1 MADVFISYKSERRA
15 AAQHLARVLELHGF
29 SVWFDYGL
37 YSGRDFGRQI
47 ERELRAAQAVI
58 VLWCKLSVDS
68 EWVFAEA
75 YKAKEMEKLLTT
87 QIEAA
92 NIPVPF
98 NIADTIDLA
107 KWDGA
112 PRSHAL
118 DRLLAEITRLVGRD
132 PMPQFNGLKTY
143 DEQWRGLGALAMAKL
158 PLTAKVAET
167 EISPGAALL
176 DALGEEAQLLEQKA
190 AQAAEARKNAEDQRR
205 ALEARI
211 AEAKAAAQAE
221 ADQRRAAEA
230 EALALQEELQR
241 PVIAPPPPP
250 APPPRLLPPS
260 AAPRVDEQPG
270 FLRRY
275 APWAAGAAAL
285 ALLGVIVINN
295 SGSRPERPPIDQP
308 AIDPADAAAF
318 ANAKAVDS
326 PQSYQAYL
334 DAYPAG
340 AHAMEASR
348 RREELIAADAAAR
361 AQADDDAFA
370 RAARANTIAAFEAY
384 LDVYPEGAHAAEAQ
398 EKLTALRQAEQDAA
412 NARTAEEAQA
422 RAKAEDDAFAGA
434 QRANSIAGFEAYLA
448 QYPNGRHVAA
458 ARRAI
463 REINA
468 ANAAADAAAKA
479 KADDDA
485 FAIAQAANTIAAFQ
499 AYLNRYPQGRN
510 VAAARAAIGRLQ
522 APPPAPPPATTASFL
537 DARSTPVT
545 TRAPLIAVDP
555 ARLPDFALFRECDVC
570 PEMVVMP
577 AGSFSMGSPNGEA
590 GRDPDEGP
598 QQNITLR
605 RFAIARFET
614 IWAEWEACV
623 AARACAQGPV
633 DKAGGDNGWGRN
645 RRPVIEVDWKDAGAY
660 AAYIARAAGKG
671 GYRRPTEAEWEY
683 AARGGTTTRY
693 SFGDSEGQLDA
704 HAWYFANSGRKTQ
717 PVGGKA
723 ANPFGLYDMH
733 GNVWEWVEDCWRE
746 NLIGQPANGA
756 AYTTQG
762 CTVSSYRVFRGG
774 SWSSFPQALRS
785 ANRYWDSP
793 ANRFYNL
800 GFRLA
805 RTL

>member
-112 PRSHAL
+112 PRSDAL

-132 PMPQFNGLKTY
+132 PLPQFNGLKAY
-143 DEQWRGLGALAMAKL
+143 HEQWRGLGALAMAKL

-167 EISPGAALL
+167 EISPGAASLA
-176 DALGEEAQLLEQKA
+176 ALGEEAQLLEQQA

-250 APPPRLLPPS
+250 APQPPPPPPRPPAPPPRLLPPS

-275 APWAAGAAAL
+275 APWAAWAAAL

-295 SGSRPERPPIDQP
+295 SGERPERPPIDQP
-308 AIDPADAAAF
+308 AIDP
-318 ANAKAVDS
+318 
-326 PQSYQAYL
+326 
-334 DAYPAG
+334 
-340 AHAMEASR
+340 
-348 RREELIAADAAAR
+348 
-361 AQADDDAFA
+361 
-370 RAARANTIAAFEAY
+370 
-384 LDVYPEGAHAAEAQ
+384 
-398 EKLTALRQAEQDAA
+398 
-412 NARTAEEAQA
+412 
-422 RAKAEDDAFAGA
+422 
-434 QRANSIAGFEAYLA
+434 
-448 QYPNGRHVAA
+448 
-458 ARRAI
+458 
-463 REINA
+463 
-468 ANAAADAAAKA
+468 ADAAAKA

-485 FAIAQAANTIAAFQ
+485 FAIAQAANTVTAFQ
-499 AYLNRYPQGRN
+499 AYLNRYANGRN
-510 VAAARAAIGRLQ
+510 DAAARAAIGRLQ
-522 APPPAPPPATTASFL
+522 APPPAPAAAAPFL
-537 DARSTPVT
+537 DARSTPAT

-555 ARLPDFALFRECDVC
+555 ATLPDFALFRECDAC

-577 AGSFSMGSPNGEA
+577 AGSFRMGSPDGPNGEA
-590 GRDPDEGP
+590 GRYTDEGP
-598 QQNITLR
+598 QQNISLR

-623 AARACAQGPV
+623 AAGACAQGPV

-645 RRPVIEVDWKDAGAY
+645 RRPVIEVNWGDAGAY

-683 AARGGTTTRY
+683 AARGGTTSAY
-693 SFGDSEGQLDA
+693 PWGAAADHAYANYGEDQCCEGLA
-704 HAWYFANSGRKTQ
+704 RGRDQWVNTA
-717 PVGGKA
+717 PVGQFP

-733 GNVWEWVEDCWRE
+733 GNVWEWVEDCYRD
-746 NLIGQPANGA
+746 NLNAQPANGS

-762 CTVSSYRVFRGG
+762 CSIRVLRGG
-774 SWSSFPQALRS
+774 SWSSNPQYLRS
-785 ANRYWDSP
+785 ANRGRNTPTYRST
-793 ANRFYNL
+793 NL